1 MIIDSLTMLEGV
13 GGTSKIIGVGVK
25 GGFLRF
31 FFFFWGGGGGKGFS
45 IPRSYLRSCRDL
57 AKILQYHS

>member
-31 FFFFWGGGGGKGFS
+31 FIFFGGGGVLKVSVSQGL
-45 IPRSYLRSCRDL
+45 I
-57 AKILQYHS
+57 

>member
-31 FFFFWGGGGGKGFS
+31 FFFFGGGGVKGFR

>member
-31 FFFFWGGGGGKGFS
+31 FFFLGGGGVKGLI